1 MTLSCNDGSRRA
13 AESKL
18 NNSDSGFTLIELVV
32 GITVMLFVMLSLVVF
47 VSVGTRGYSTSNAE
61 VSLQMESQIALNQI
75 EDIIMEGA
83 SVSGPLDISGCT
95 AYPVMMPDERVTLI
109 LDSDNK
115 RLLEYSQSIDDI
127 TDRYGNIIPL
137 TAGAVQDALGN
148 YRDYMMAQ
156 GVTSLSIEQPDPQ
169 SSLVNVTV
177 GFERPGKSR
186 SISGSYRMRNFVP
199 LEEG

>member
-1 MTLSCNDGSRRA
+1 MAISSNDGSRRA

-83 SVSGPLDISGCT
+83 SVSGPLDINGCT
-95 AYPVMMPDERVTLI
+95 AYPVMTPDERVTLI
-109 LDSDNK
+109 LDSSNK
-115 RLLEYSQSIDDI
+115 RLLEYSQNIDDI
-127 TDRYGNIIPL
+127 TDRSGNIIPL
-137 TAGAVQDALGN
+137 TAGAVQDALSN
-148 YRDYMMAQ
+148 YRDYMVAQ

-186 SISGSYRMRNFVP
+186 SISGAYRMRNFVP
-199 LEEG
+199 LDEG

>member
-1 MTLSCNDGSRRA
+1 MAISCNDGSRRA
-13 AESKL
+13 AEAKL

-83 SVSGPLDISGCT
+83 SVSGPLDINGCT
-95 AYPVMMPDERVTLI
+95 AYPVMTPDERVTLI
-109 LDSDNK
+109 LDSSNK
-115 RLLEYSQSIDDI
+115 RLLEYSQNIDDI
-127 TDRYGNIIPL
+127 TDRSGNIIPL
-137 TAGAVQDALGN
+137 TAGAVQDALSN
-148 YRDYMMAQ
+148 YRDYMVAQ

-186 SISGSYRMRNFVP
+186 SISGAYRMRNFVP
-199 LEEG
+199 LDEG